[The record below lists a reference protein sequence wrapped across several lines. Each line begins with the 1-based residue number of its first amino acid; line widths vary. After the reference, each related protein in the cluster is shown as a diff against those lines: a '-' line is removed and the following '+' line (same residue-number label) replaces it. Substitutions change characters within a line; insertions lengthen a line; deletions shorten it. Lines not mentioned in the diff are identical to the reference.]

1 MGIRSLLRKVFGRS
15 AEPVPEMTDATSAS
29 VPSQAERTPLD
40 VAAELVAA
48 SFDNPTVPPQS
59 APRDREPGT
68 LLTAPAPDPTVP
80 EARRPLQ
87 PSVQQDAADAPAA
100 KPEVVTAEADA
111 PAAEP
116 VAETPAAEPQPEAE
130 VAAEPEPE
138 VVTAEAD
145 APVAQPEVA
154 TAEAEPEV
162 VSAEAEIPQAEA
174 EVVTAE
180 ADAPAAEP
188 EVVAP
193 EAEAVTEPEAAEI
206 EVVTAEVVEPEAVA
220 PEAEAEASVEAEA
233 AAEAEAPVA
242 EPEIVAEVVP
252 AEADAPVAEPEVVSA
267 EADAPAGEPVAEAPA
282 AEPQPEAEA
291 EVAAEPEP
299 EVVTAEADAPA
310 AEPEVVA
317 SEAEAVTEPE
327 AAEADAPV
335 AEPEIVA
342 EVVEAEPEAVAPK
355 PEAEAPVE
363 AAAEPVVEAAPEPE
377 IATEPPAEA
386 EAALAEAADGGPAR
400 ALGVVKRQAPGIV
413 GAYKAAGQVL
423 RGKGKAGARAK
434 VYLVL
439 DRSGSMRPFY
449 KDGSAQHL
457 ADHALALAAHLD
469 DEATVHTVF
478 FSTDVDGTADLAL
491 DAHDGTWV
499 EARHAELGRMGR
511 TSYHVAVEAVVE
523 RYHKDGGEGPAL
535 VVFQTD
541 GAPDSVR
548 PAKQALADAA
558 ASAPGVH
565 WQFVAFGDH
574 DAKAF
579 DFLRKLDAENAG
591 FFHAGPA
598 PAELTSAALVK
609 GLLQSF

>member
-1 MGIRSLLRKVFGRS
+1 
-15 AEPVPEMTDATSAS
+15 MTDATSAA

-80 EARRPLQ
+80 EARRPQ
-87 PSVQQDAADAPAA
+87 PERPAV
-100 KPEVVTAEADA
+100 ETGT

-116 VAETPAAEPQPEAE
+116 VAEPVAEPAAEVVAEVVAAEAETPEAETPEAEAEPVAEAVAEVVAEPEVQPEPEVAVEPLAAEAQTPAAEPVVEVTEPAVETETETAVEVVAVAEPAAE
-130 VAAEPEPE
+130 VVTEPE
-138 VVTAEAD
+138 VEAVAE
-145 APVAQPEVA
+145 PVA
-154 TAEAEPEV
+154 EV
-162 VSAEAEIPQAEA
+162 VTEAEA
-174 EVVTAE
+174 EVVAE
-180 ADAPAAEP
+180 AEAEPMVEVVTEAEPVVEVVAEAEPVVEVVTEAEVEVVAEAEPVVEVVAEAEPVAEVVAEP
-188 EVVAP
+188 EAEVIAEAEPVVEVVAD
-193 EAEAVTEPEAAEI
+193 
-206 EVVTAEVVEPEAVA
+206 VVV
-220 PEAEAEASVEAEA
+220 EAEAEA
-233 AAEAEAPVA
+233 
-242 EPEIVAEVVP
+242 EVV
-252 AEADAPVAEPEVVSA
+252 V
-267 EADAPAGEPVAEAPA
+267 ADAPAGEPEGPAHALADVKRAAPG
-282 AEPQPEAEA
+282 
-291 EVAAEPEP
+291 VAA
-299 EVVTAEADAPA
+299 
-310 AEPEVVA
+310 
-317 SEAEAVTEPE
+317 
-327 AAEADAPV
+327 
-335 AEPEIVA
+335 
-342 EVVEAEPEAVAPK
+342 
-355 PEAEAPVE
+355 
-363 AAAEPVVEAAPEPE
+363 
-377 IATEPPAEA
+377 
-386 EAALAEAADGGPAR
+386 
-400 ALGVVKRQAPGIV
+400 
-413 GAYKAAGQVL
+413 AYKAAGQVL

-478 FSTDVDGTADLAL
+478 FSTDVDGTADLTL
-491 DAHDGTWV
+491 DTHDGAWV
-499 EARHAELGRMGR
+499 ETRHAELGHMGR
-511 TSYHVAVEAVVE
+511 TSYHRAVEQVLE
-523 RYHKDGGEGPAL
+523 RHQKDGGDHPAL

-558 ASAPGVH
+558 ASAPGVY

-598 PAELTSAALVK
+598 PAGLTSAALAK

>member
-15 AEPVPEMTDATSAS
+15 AEPVPEMTDATSAA

-80 EARRPLQ
+80 EARRPQ
-87 PSVQQDAADAPAA
+87 PERPAVEA
-100 KPEVVTAEADA
+100 VT
-111 PAAEP
+111 PATEPVAEP
-116 VAETPAAEPQPEAE
+116 VAEPAAEVVAEPEVVAEAVAAEAAPELVVEPEAEPVAE
-130 VAAEPEPE
+130 VAAEPEVQPEIAVAPLAAEVETPAAEPAAEVTEPAVEAEAEAAVEAVAVAEPAAE
-138 VVTAEAD
+138 VVTE
-145 APVAQPEVA
+145 PEVEA
-154 TAEAEPEV
+154 VAEPTAEIIAEVEVVAEPEAEPVAEVEVAEV
-162 VSAEAEIPQAEA
+162 VTEPEAEPVVEVVAEA
-174 EVVTAE
+174 EVV
-180 ADAPAAEP
+180 
-188 EVVAP
+188 EV
-193 EAEAVTEPEAAEI
+193 VTEPEAEP
-206 EVVTAEVVEPEAVA
+206 VVE
-220 PEAEAEASVEAEA
+220 VES
-233 AAEAEAPVA
+233 
-242 EPEIVAEVVP
+242 EV
-252 AEADAPVAEPEVVSA
+252 
-267 EADAPAGEPVAEAPA
+267 VAEAPA
-282 AEPQPEAEA
+282 AEPEGPAHA
-291 EVAAEPEP
+291 LADVKRAAPGVAA
-299 EVVTAEADAPA
+299 
-310 AEPEVVA
+310 
-317 SEAEAVTEPE
+317 
-327 AAEADAPV
+327 
-335 AEPEIVA
+335 
-342 EVVEAEPEAVAPK
+342 
-355 PEAEAPVE
+355 
-363 AAAEPVVEAAPEPE
+363 
-377 IATEPPAEA
+377 
-386 EAALAEAADGGPAR
+386 
-400 ALGVVKRQAPGIV
+400 
-413 GAYKAAGQVL
+413 AYKAAGQVL

-491 DAHDGTWV
+491 EAHDDAWV

-523 RYHKDGGEGPAL
+523 RYQKDGGEGPAL

-558 ASAPGVH
+558 ASAPGVY

-574 DAKAF
+574 EAKAF

-598 PAELTSAALVK
+598 PAGLTSAALAK

>member
-1 MGIRSLLRKVFGRS
+1 
-15 AEPVPEMTDATSAS
+15 MTDATSAA

-48 SFDNPTVPPQS
+48 SFDNPTVPAQS

-80 EARRPLQ
+80 EARRPQ
-87 PSVQQDAADAPAA
+87 P
-100 KPEVVTAEADA
+100 DA
-111 PAAEP
+111 PAAE
-116 VAETPAAEPQPEAE
+116 AK
-130 VAAEPEPE
+130 
-138 VVTAEAD
+138 
-145 APVAQPEVA
+145 
-154 TAEAEPEV
+154 
-162 VSAEAEIPQAEA
+162 
-174 EVVTAE
+174 
-180 ADAPAAEP
+180 
-188 EVVAP
+188 
-193 EAEAVTEPEAAEI
+193 PEAAAT
-206 EVVTAEVVEPEAVA
+206 EVVTAEVVTAEVVTAEVVTAEVVTAEVVTAEVVTEPEAEVVA
-220 PEAEAEASVEAEA
+220 PAAEAEVVAEAAEAEVVAEAVETPEAEAVEAEVV
-233 AAEAEAPVA
+233 AEAE
-242 EPEIVAEVVP
+242 EPEP
-252 AEADAPVAEPEVVSA
+252 
-267 EADAPAGEPVAEAPA
+267 EPVAEA
-282 AEPQPEAEA
+282 
-291 EVAAEPEP
+291 VAPVVAEPEP
-299 EVVTAEADAPA
+299 EVQP
-310 AEPEVVA
+310 EPEVVA
-317 SEAEAVTEPE
+317 EPLAAEARTPDVEPVADVTEVEPVVDVIVETEPEPEPEVVAEVIEVAVEPEAVTEVVEASAEPE
-327 AAEADAPV
+327 VAVEPEPEVVAEPV
-335 AEPEIVA
+335 AEVVVESEPETEPEAVA
-342 EVVEAEPEAVAPK
+342 EVVEADAEPEAVV
-355 PEAEAPVE
+355 EPV
-363 AAAEPVVEAAPEPE
+363 AAEPVAADVAEPEPALVVADVE
-377 IATEPPAEA
+377 GPAA
-386 EAALAEAADGGPAR
+386 ETAGPAHALAD
-400 ALGVVKRQAPGIV
+400 VKRTAPGV
-413 GAYKAAGQVL
+413 AAAYKAAGQVL

-469 DEATVHTVF
+469 GEATVHTVF
-478 FSTDVDGTADLAL
+478 FSTDVDGTADLTL
-491 DAHDGTWV
+491 EAHDDAWV

-523 RYHKDGGEGPAL
+523 RYQKDGGEGPAL

-548 PAKQALADAA
+548 PAKQALTDAA

-598 PAELTSAALVK
+598 PAELTSAALAK

>member
-1 MGIRSLLRKVFGRS
+1 
-15 AEPVPEMTDATSAS
+15 MTDATSAA

-68 LLTAPAPDPTVP
+68 LLTATAPDPTVP
-80 EARRPLQ
+80 EARRPQ
-87 PSVQQDAADAPAA
+87 P
-100 KPEVVTAEADA
+100 DA
-111 PAAEP
+111 PAAEAKP
-116 VAETPAAEPQPEAE
+116 EAAAAEVVAEPEAE
-130 VAAEPEPE
+130 VVAAEAPAAEAEVVAETETEVVAEAVEAPEAEAVEAEAEEPAPEPVAEAVAPVVAEPEVQPEPEVVAEPLAAEAQTPEAEPVADVAEVEPVADVIVETEPEAEAEAVAEPVAVVEVVEIAAEPEPE
-138 VVTAEAD
+138 AVV
-145 APVAQPEVA
+145 
-154 TAEAEPEV
+154 EV
-162 VSAEAEIPQAEA
+162 VEA
-174 EVVTAE
+174 
-180 ADAPAAEP
+180 
-188 EVVAP
+188 
-193 EAEAVTEPEAAEI
+193 
-206 EVVTAEVVEPEAVA
+206 VVEPE
-220 PEAEAEASVEAEA
+220 PEAVVEVVEA
-233 AAEAEAPVA
+233 
-242 EPEIVAEVVP
+242 
-252 AEADAPVAEPEVVSA
+252 
-267 EADAPAGEPVAEAPA
+267 
-282 AEPQPEAEA
+282 
-291 EVAAEPEP
+291 AAEPEP
-299 EVVTAEADAPA
+299 EAVV
-310 AEPEVVA
+310 EVV
-317 SEAEAVTEPE
+317 EAVVEPEPE
-327 AAEADAPV
+327 AVVEEPVVDV
-335 AEPEIVA
+335 AEPELAVVA
-342 EVVEAEPEAVAPK
+342 DVEGPG
-355 PEAEAPVE
+355 
-363 AAAEPVVEAAPEPE
+363 
-377 IATEPPAEA
+377 TETAGPAH
-386 EAALAEAADGGPAR
+386 ALAD
-400 ALGVVKRQAPGIV
+400 VKRTAPGV
-413 GAYKAAGQVL
+413 AAAYKAAGQVL

-449 KDGSAQHL
+449 KDGSAQRL

-469 DEATVHTVF
+469 GEATVHTVF
-478 FSTDVDGTADLAL
+478 FSTDVDGTADLTL

-523 RYHKDGGEGPAL
+523 RYQKDGGEGPAL

-598 PAELTSAALVK
+598 PAELTSAALAK